1 MHRTLLSLRMQS
13 PVDRIPGRSSQVTLG
28 CPPWI
33 DGLTES
39 CASEPPVRAVLYNQ
53 SGGRLA
59 TATPHP
65 AGLGL
70 TRDVF

>member
-28 CPPWI
+28 CPRWI

-39 CASEPPVRAVLYNQ
+39 SASEPPVRAASTTPMEWPPRVGN
-53 SGGRLA
+53 
-59 TATPHP
+59 TASSR
-65 AGLGL
+65 ASAY
-70 TRDVF
+70 R